1 VARDPSR
8 SPRTDVANTP
18 PEPGT
23 HGRVR
28 PKLADVAARAG
39 VSINT
44 VSRSLRAPQ
53 TVRPELRQR
62 IRVVMDELD
71 YVPNRLAGGLA
82 GGHTGVVGV
91 VITTLFYSEFAALID
106 TLQQELAA
114 AGLQVML
121 GNSAYDPEEELRLVR
136 AMLSWRPAA
145 LAVVG
150 VDHHPKADALLR
162 SSGVPVIELWD
173 SRADGIDSGVGMDHR
188 AIGRLQTGHVYA
200 MGYRRPAF
208 VGSMRANDFRAW
220 KRFEGHAEVVASAA
234 GRPLRFTSPE
244 GGAPGLGERLLHDAL
259 ARDPM
264 LDGIVCNSD
273 VIAMGV
279 LRGLRGLGRRVPEE
293 IGVIG
298 FGDNEAGSC
307 LEPTLTTIRPP
318 RVEIGKAAARLILAR
333 IDGAPPAH
341 LVFEGALVPR
351 DSTARD
357 RGGSR

>member
-1 VARDPSR
+1 
-8 SPRTDVANTP
+8 
-18 PEPGT
+18 
-23 HGRVR
+23 
-28 PKLADVAARAG
+28 
-39 VSINT
+39 
-44 VSRSLRAPQ
+44 
-53 TVRPELRQR
+53 
-62 IRVVMDELD
+62 MDELD

-106 TLQQELAA
+106 TLQQDLAA

-173 SRADGIDSGVGMDHR
+173 SRSDGIDSGVGMDHR
-188 AIGRLQTGHVYA
+188 AIGAVQTRHLYA
-200 MGYRRPAF
+200 MGYRRLAF
-208 VGSMRANDFRAW
+208 VGSMRPNDLRAW
-220 KRFEGHAEVVASAA
+220 KRFEGHAEVVEGEG
-234 GRPLRFTSPE
+234 GRPLRCGSPE
-244 GGAPGLGERLLHDAL
+244 GGTPALGERLLHEVL
-259 ARDPM
+259 ARDPT

-279 LRGLRGLGRRVPEE
+279 LRGLRRLGRRVPEE

-307 LEPTLTTIRPP
+307 LEPSLTTIRPP
-318 RVEIGKAAARLILAR
+318 RVEIGRAAARLILAR
-333 IDGAPPAH
+333 IDGEPPAH
-341 LVFEGALVPR
+341 EVFEAALVPR
-351 DSTARD
+351 ESTARSS
-357 RGGSR
+357 GESQ